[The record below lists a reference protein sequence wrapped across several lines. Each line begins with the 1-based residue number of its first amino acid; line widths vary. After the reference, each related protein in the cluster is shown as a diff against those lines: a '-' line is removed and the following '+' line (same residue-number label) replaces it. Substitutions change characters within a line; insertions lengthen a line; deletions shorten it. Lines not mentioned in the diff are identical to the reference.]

1 MDVDFQSR
9 NYRLPIS
16 ALRNLK
22 LETRSWEGTEPSHL
36 FSSILSYQLPQIGGL
51 IAVPSFSMVRSIPG
65 CWLGSHDTYVL
76 LTFFVAGALGH
87 IEKQD
92 GLKIIH
98 VWPKNH
104 CTATRKDF
112 WEKSHKIFI
121 SYPPLASLLPFTIML
136 ERFYRCDLGLMQHWF
151 RGEMGEGKILFRTT
165 EYFLFNFVQ
174 ECSQIF
180 TFSI

>member
-9 NYRLPIS
+9 NYKLPIS

-36 FSSILSYQLPQIGGL
+36 FSSILSYQLPQIGCL
-51 IAVPSFSMVRSIPG
+51 IAVRSFSMVRSIPG
-65 CWLGSHDTYVL
+65 CWLGSHDTYVF
-76 LTFFVAGALGH
+76 LTFFVAGALDP

-98 VWPKNH
+98 VWLKIIALPRERIFEKNH
-104 CTATRKDF
+104 TKLPYPT
-112 WEKSHKIFI
+112 
-121 SYPPLASLLPFTIML
+121 PPLSSLPPFTLLL
-136 ERFYRCDLGLMQHWF
+136 ERLYQCDLRLMQHWF
-151 RGEMGEGKILFRTT
+151 RGEMGEGKILFGTT
-165 EYFLFNFVQ
+165 EYFLLNFVHG
-174 ECSQIF
+174 CSQTF